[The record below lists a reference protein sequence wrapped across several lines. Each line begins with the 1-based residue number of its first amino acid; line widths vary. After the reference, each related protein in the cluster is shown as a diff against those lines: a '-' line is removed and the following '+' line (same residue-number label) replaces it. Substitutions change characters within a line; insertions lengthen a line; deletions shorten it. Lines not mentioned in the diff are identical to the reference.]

1 MRRESR
7 LALLAVVLAA
17 SGCHIEDRTPAGTR
31 RDEDAVQ
38 ALVAA
43 YARSLSERDW
53 VGTRRLFWRDG
64 SYSGPLIPRSVGQTL
79 PIDSALAVISRRVDG
94 GDPASFD
101 VRVLRTDFRQD
112 GDLAAVWVTL
122 HRRMALPGGTVPTD
136 RDYMEHLVLRRI
148 GSQWR
153 ILSVAGSAQPRSGP
167 TDVR

>member
-1 MRRESR
+1 MRGSQ
-7 LALLAVVLAA
+7 LALLAVLLAA
-17 SGCHIEDRTPAGTR
+17 PACRIEDRTPAGTR

-43 YARSLSERDW
+43 YARTLSDRDW

-79 PIDSALAVISRRVDG
+79 PIDSALAVIARAVDG

-101 VRVLRTDFRQD
+101 VRVMRTDFRQD

-122 HRRMALPGGTVPTD
+122 RRRMALSGGVGPSD
-136 RDYMEHLVLRRI
+136 RDYVEHLVLRRI
-148 GSQWR
+148 GNQWR
-153 ILSVAGSAQPRSGP
+153 ILSVAGSALPRGGP
-167 TDVR
+167 RDAR